1 MSTVEDLRGEPV
13 AVGDT
18 IAYAAHDGRSTGMR
32 IGTVL
37 EIVEAGRRPIEG
49 RNNLPTEYKD
59 HPTMVRVQVH
69 HASHDPRAKVRNRTI
84 SLIHAD
90 MQRFVKVTP

>member
-1 MSTVEDLRGEPV
+1 M

-37 EIVEAGRRPIEG
+37 EIVEAGRRFSKY
-49 RNNLPTEYKD
+49 LKTYKD
-59 HPTMVRVQVH
+59 YPTMV
-69 HASHDPRAKVRNRTI
+69 KVRVSLANRDTSAKITSRDI

>member
-37 EIVEAGRRPIEG
+37 EIVEAGRRPSKY
-49 RNNLPTEYKD
+49 LKAYKD
-59 HPTMVRVQVH
+59 YPTLLRVQVVQ
-69 HASHDPRAKVRNRTI
+69 ASHDPRAKVRNRTI

>member
-1 MSTVEDLRGEPV
+1 MTVEDLRGETV
-13 AVGDT
+13 EVGDT

-37 EIVEAGRRPIEG
+37 EIVEAGRRPMKTL
-49 RNNLPTEYKD
+49 RSVPTQYKD
-59 HPTMVRVQVH
+59 HPTMLRVQVA
-69 HASHDPRAKVRNRTI
+69 HANHDPRAKKRNRNV

>member
-1 MSTVEDLRGEPV
+1 MSTIIEDLRGEAV

-37 EIVEAGRRPIEG
+37 EIVEAGRRPSKHLKAY
-49 RNNLPTEYKD
+49 RD
-59 HPTMVRVQVH
+59 VPTMLKVRVEH
-69 HASHDPRAKVRNRTI
+69 SNRDDSAKVRARSI
-84 SLIHAD
+84 SVIHAD
-90 MQRFVKVTP
+90 MKRFVKVTP